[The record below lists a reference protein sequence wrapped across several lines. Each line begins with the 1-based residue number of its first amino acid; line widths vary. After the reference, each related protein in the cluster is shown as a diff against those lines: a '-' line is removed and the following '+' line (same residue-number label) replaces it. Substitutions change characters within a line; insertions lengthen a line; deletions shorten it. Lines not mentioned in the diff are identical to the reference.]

1 MKLIEVQNI
10 TKKYANHTALKNVT
24 FSIETGTI
32 FGLLGPNG
40 AGKTSLIR
48 ILNQIS
54 YPDEGQILFN
64 GHILSPKDVESVGY
78 LPEERGL
85 YKKMKVGEEALY
97 LAQLKGVS
105 KRTALERLHYMFRKF
120 EIESWWDKKVE
131 ELSKGMQQKV
141 QFITTIIHKPS
152 LLILD
157 EPFSGFDPINT
168 NIIKEEIIKLKEQ
181 GTTIILSTHNM
192 TSVEEI
198 CNDIVLINKS
208 QKVLEGN
215 VAELRQQY
223 KTHQFNVEIDKTNIE
238 IPENFGFKI
247 LAQKEEYNRTLLTLQ
262 LTTEYNSNQL
272 LTQLMPYGNITN
284 FQEILPSMNE
294 IFIQAVNENRK

>member
-215 VAELRQQY
+215 VAQLRQQY

>member
-1 MKLIEVQNI
+1 
-10 TKKYANHTALKNVT
+10 
-24 FSIETGTI
+24 
-32 FGLLGPNG
+32 
-40 AGKTSLIR
+40 
-48 ILNQIS
+48 
-54 YPDEGQILFN
+54 
-64 GHILSPKDVESVGY
+64 
-78 LPEERGL
+78 
-85 YKKMKVGEEALY
+85 
-97 LAQLKGVS
+97 
-105 KRTALERLHYMFRKF
+105 
-120 EIESWWDKKVE
+120 
-131 ELSKGMQQKV
+131 
-141 QFITTIIHKPS
+141 
-152 LLILD
+152 
-157 EPFSGFDPINT
+157 
-168 NIIKEEIIKLKEQ
+168 LKEQ

-223 KTHQFNVEIDKTNIE
+223 KTHQFNVEIDRTDIE

-247 LAQKEEYNRTLLTLQ
+247 LTQKEEYNHTHLTLQ
-262 LTTEYNSNQL
+262 LSSEYNSNQL

>member
-1 MKLIEVQNI
+1 
-10 TKKYANHTALKNVT
+10 
-24 FSIETGTI
+24 
-32 FGLLGPNG
+32 
-40 AGKTSLIR
+40 
-48 ILNQIS
+48 
-54 YPDEGQILFN
+54 
-64 GHILSPKDVESVGY
+64 
-78 LPEERGL
+78 
-85 YKKMKVGEEALY
+85 
-97 LAQLKGVS
+97 
-105 KRTALERLHYMFRKF
+105 
-120 EIESWWDKKVE
+120 
-131 ELSKGMQQKV
+131 
-141 QFITTIIHKPS
+141 
-152 LLILD
+152 
-157 EPFSGFDPINT
+157 
-168 NIIKEEIIKLKEQ
+168 
-181 GTTIILSTHNM
+181 M

-215 VAELRQQY
+215 VAQLRQQY

>member
-97 LAQLKGVS
+97 LAQLKGVP

-215 VAELRQQY
+215 VAQLRQQY
-223 KTHQFNVEIDKTNIE
+223 KTHQFNVEIDRTDIE